1 MVSRAPAREDDNG
14 GSAPPT
20 RAGHQRRVRRPLE
33 SHVVEL
39 AAVSRG
45 CRTYKGTCPPASMA
59 ESEDYVNCGGR
70 LLPLGAPP
78 SGGAALRSVAVLP
91 VILTVVFGAM
101 YVVFRSKGGY
111 RALKIDD

>member
-39 AAVSRG
+39 AAVSVG

-59 ESEDYVNCGGR
+59 ESGNYVNCGGR

-78 SGGAALRSVAVLP
+78 LPAGKTRTASASGRTGALP
-91 VILTVVFGAM
+91 
-101 YVVFRSKGGY
+101 SW
-111 RALKIDD
+111 